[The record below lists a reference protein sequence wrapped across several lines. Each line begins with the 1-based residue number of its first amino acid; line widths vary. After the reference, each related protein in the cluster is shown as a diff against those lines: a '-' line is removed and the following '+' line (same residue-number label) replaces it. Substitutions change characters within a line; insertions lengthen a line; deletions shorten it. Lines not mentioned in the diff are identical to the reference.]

1 MSDSADKLART
12 RLAIIE
18 HVHRKERKRRG
29 QEPDPVATRQAHPQQ
44 HASAQQMGRASDEPY
59 RSEMPM
65 PDQAEGWAAHALHA
79 VRTWWRYHPA
89 HMVVDI
95 ATPALSSYARRKPV
109 QYLGIAA
116 AVGAVFLLARPW
128 KLISVTGLVVALLKS
143 SQVSAL
149 LMSAMSSSQNP
160 KDDPPV

>member
-18 HVHRKERKRRG
+18 HVHRKDRKRHG
-29 QEPDPVATRQAHPQQ
+29 EIPDPEATRQAHPHQNPYQQ
-44 HASAQQMGRASDEPY
+44 QTAADEPY

-65 PDQAEGWAAHALHA
+65 PDESDGWMAHALHA

-95 ATPALSSYARRKPV
+95 ATPMLSSYARRKPV
-109 QYLGIAA
+109 QYLGMAA
-116 AVGAVFLLARPW
+116 AAGVVFMLARPW
-128 KLISVTGLVVALLKS
+128 KLISVTGLAVALLKS

-160 KDDPPV
+160 KNDPPV